1 LNLNYRDDPD
11 YEQYES
17 LFDPQHTDRQARR
30 SRKPKVKHTPK
41 KAEQEII
48 RELADVGALE
58 GESSFQTTYVPSRY
72 EAEWLLKSLHD
83 FYRQEFITDVL
94 AQVRGGKE
102 ASVYRCA
109 ARAGHGVELL
119 AAKVYR
125 PRQFRQLRNDKMYRE
140 GRAVLMAGGE
150 EIKENEQRVMRA
162 LGKKTAFGVQV
173 EQTSWL
179 MYEFTTL
186 QTLHAAGAAVPKPFA
201 VSENAILM
209 GYVGDA
215 DSAAPTL
222 STVQLQPDEARELFA
237 KTLQNVELMLTH
249 HMIHGDLSAYNILYW
264 EGDITLIDFP
274 QVTNSQSNSQA
285 YFILQRDIER
295 VCAYFAAQGV
305 EAAHDPTRIVSR
317 LWKQY
322 VEQDAQDKEA
332 DLSRLLA
339 KMENEDEE

>member
-1 LNLNYRDDPD
+1 MNLNYRDDPD

-72 EAEWLLKSLHD
+72 EAGWLLKSLHD

-109 ARAGHGVELL
+109 ARPGHGVELL

-140 GRAVLMAGGE
+140 GRAVLTAGGE

-186 QTLHAAGAAVPKPFA
+186 QTLHAVGAAVPKPYA

-209 GYVGDA
+209 GYIGDD

-222 STVQLQPDEARELFA
+222 STVALQSDEARELFA
-237 KTLQNVELMLTH
+237 KTMQNVELMLTH

-274 QVTNSQSNSQA
+274 QVTNSQGNSQA

-305 EAAHDPTRIVSR
+305 QAAHDPARIVSR

-322 VEQDAQDKEA
+322 VEQNAQDKEA

-339 KMENEDEE
+339 KMEDEDEE

>member
-1 LNLNYRDDPD
+1 MNLNYRDDTD
-11 YEQYES
+11 YEQYEA
-17 LFDPQHTDRQARR
+17 LFDPLHTDRQARR

-41 KAEQEII
+41 KAEQDVI
-48 RELADVGALE
+48 RELADVSALE
-58 GESSFQTTYVPSRY
+58 GDSSFPTTYQPSRY

-83 FYRQEFITDVL
+83 FYRNEFITDVQ

-109 ARAGHGVELL
+109 ARPGHGVDLL

-125 PRQFRQLRNDKMYRE
+125 PRKFRQLRNDKMYRE
-140 GRAVLMAGGE
+140 GRAVLTAGGE

-186 QTLHAAGAAVPKPFA
+186 QTLHAVGAAVPQPFA

-209 GYVGDA
+209 GYVGNA
-215 DSAAPTL
+215 DTAAPTL
-222 STVQLQPDEARELFA
+222 STVELPPAEARELFA
-237 KTLQNVELMLTH
+237 KTLHNVELMLAH

-274 QVTNSQSNSQA
+274 QVTNSQGNSQA

-295 VCAYFAAQGV
+295 VCAYFAGQGV
-305 EAAHDPTRIVSR
+305 QAASDPARILKR
-317 LWKQY
+317 LWQQY
-322 VEQDAQDKEA
+322 VERDAHEKAA
-332 DLSRLLA
+332 DLSRLLE
-339 KMENEDEE
+339 KPEEEA

>member
-1 LNLNYRDDPD
+1 MNWIDREDSD
-11 YEQYES
+11 YEQFAAT
-17 LFDPQHTDRQARR
+17 FDPQRYDRQARR
-30 SRKPKVKHTPK
+30 SRKPKVKHVPK
-41 KAEQEII
+41 KSPEDIV

-58 GESSFQTTYVPSRY
+58 GEKSFQTTYQPSRY
-72 EAEWLLKSLHD
+72 EAGWLLESLHD
-83 FYRQEFITDVL
+83 FYRNEFITDVL

-109 ARAGHGVELL
+109 ARPVHGVDLL

-125 PRQFRQLRNDKMYRE
+125 PRKFRQLRNDKMYRE
-140 GRAVLMAGGE
+140 GRAVLTAGGE

-201 VSENAILM
+201 VAENAILM
-209 GYVGDA
+209 GYIGDA
-215 DSAAPTL
+215 DTAAPTL
-222 STVQLQPDEARELFA
+222 NTVKLQPAEARRLFT
-237 KTLQNVELMLTH
+237 KTLNNVELMLNH

-264 EGDITLIDFP
+264 DGDITLIDFP
-274 QVTNSQSNSQA
+274 QVTNSQGNSQA
-285 YFILQRDIER
+285 YFILERDVER
-295 VCAYFAAQGV
+295 ICAYFAEQGV
-305 EAAHDPTRIVSR
+305 RSAEEPSHLTAQ

-322 VEQDAQDKEA
+322 VEGDPREKAA
-332 DLSRLLA
+332 DLSRLL
-339 KMENEDEE
+339 EQSEEEV